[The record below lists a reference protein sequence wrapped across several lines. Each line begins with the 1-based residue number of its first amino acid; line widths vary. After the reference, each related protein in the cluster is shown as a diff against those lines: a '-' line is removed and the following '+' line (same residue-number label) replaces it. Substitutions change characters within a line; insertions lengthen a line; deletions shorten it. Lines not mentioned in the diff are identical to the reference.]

1 MGYSLEKYS
10 GAKSRHLCPKC
21 GDKHSFVYYIDENGD
36 LLNEQV
42 GKCNHESSCGY
53 HYSPKQYFIDNPSE
67 QKGERLLVQTSRK
80 QPKFRELSVLPFSY
94 VEQSMS
100 CSSNFMFFLC
110 GLFDCY
116 TFESSIVERLLHDYC
131 IGATKNHS
139 VIYWQIDINGRVR
152 TGKIMKYDKDTGH
165 RIKDAGGINWVHSI
179 LKNQGRLPDGWE
191 LSQCLFGEHLL
202 KSHPAKIVALVESE
216 KSALI
221 LAGLYPKYVWLA
233 TGGKSQLSIDK
244 LSVLKDR
251 KVILLPD
258 VDGFEDWSLKAKD
271 LECIGCRVS
280 VSNLLERNATD
291 EERNNKIDLADWVIA
306 QLSVRREGLQN
317 ELTKA
322 EQNLSIMKRKNSA
335 LQELVDVF
343 GLELYYA
350 KD

>member
-21 GDKHSFVYYIDENGD
+21 GDKHSFVYYIDENGA

-53 HYSPKQYFIDNPSE
+53 HYPPKQYFIDNPSE

-100 CSSNFMFFLC
+100 CNSDFMFFLC
-110 GLFDCY
+110 RLFDCY
-116 TFESSIVERLLHDYC
+116 TFESSIVERLLNDYS

-139 VIYWQIDINGRVR
+139 VVYWQIDINGRVR

-165 RIKDAGGINWVHSI
+165 RIKDDGGINWVHSI
-179 LKNQGRLPDGWE
+179 LKKQGCLPNDWE

-221 LAGLYPKYVWLA
+221 LAGLYPEYVWLA
-233 TGGKSQLSIDK
+233 TGGKSQLSINK

-251 KVILLPD
+251 RVIMLPD
-258 VDGFEDWSLKAKD
+258 VDSFEVWSLKAKE
-271 LECIGCRVS
+271 LESIGCRVS

-291 EERNNKIDLADWVIA
+291 EERNNKIDLADWVIS
-306 QLSVRREGLQN
+306 QLSTGIEKIRN
-317 ELTKA
+317 ELTA
-322 EQNLSIMKRKNSA
+322 TERDLSVMIMKNPV
-335 LQELVDVF
+335 LQELIDIF
-343 GLELYYA
+343 GLDLI
-350 KD
+350 DNV